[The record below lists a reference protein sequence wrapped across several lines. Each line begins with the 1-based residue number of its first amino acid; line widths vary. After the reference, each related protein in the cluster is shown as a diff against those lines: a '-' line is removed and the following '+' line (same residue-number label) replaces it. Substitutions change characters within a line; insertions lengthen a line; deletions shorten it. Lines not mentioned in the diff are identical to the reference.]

1 MQTATNMRQLH
12 KFKDG
17 YVRKLNEWKALA
29 KTYIVFFVIHKLLNY
44 LQEMV
49 FIVTLGLEII
59 TVQHQNHGIWE
70 TINFVKM

>member
-1 MQTATNMRQLH
+1 MH
-12 KFKDG
+12 KFKD
-17 YVRKLNEWKALA
+17 ALA